1 MKKVWIKIDGV
12 NINATHIVQKGKE
25 AGIKEL
31 SVCGGNPG
39 DTEEKKIKWATK
51 AFDFLDK
58 KLKEKP
64 AAENTV
70 KNNS

>member
-1 MKKVWIKIDGV
+1 MNQVWIKIDGV
-12 NINATHIVQKGKE
+12 NINATHIVQLGKE

-31 SVCGGNPG
+31 SICGGNPG
-39 DTEEKKIKWATK
+39 VTEDKKQKWATK

-58 KLKEKP
+58 QLKP
-64 AAENTV
+64 AV